1 MALPKP
7 DAKVLHSRRRLCLSV
22 SDTPVHSKPAL
33 GFWSVWALT
42 LGTMIGSGVFLLP
55 AVLAPYGTLSF
66 AGWGLTASG
75 ALLLA
80 LVLARLAGRTGQSGG
95 VYCYVRDAFGDL
107 AGFAVAW
114 GFWISYTVGMPAM
127 AMGFVGYAAQFVPA
141 IEGGA
146 VPVLTALA
154 LIWGLTFINIAG
166 VSAASKA
173 QVLTAILK
181 LVPLVLVVIAALA
194 LGDASNVP
202 SPNPQNMPLIDLM
215 SATALL
221 TMWAFAGIEAGTVA
235 AEDVRDAQRTI
246 PRALVAGVVSV
257 VLIYVACVLA
267 AMMLL
272 PVDTLA
278 ASTSPF
284 AEAVAGLGGWA
295 SALVAI
301 GAMVS
306 VAGALNGTIFV
317 GAQFAAAPA
326 RDGLAPQ
333 FLTKRNAA
341 RAPTAS
347 LILGSILATLALLS
361 QLGGDVLDIFT
372 FLVMVS
378 TSTLLVP
385 LLLAALAELKH
396 SWHSAP
402 FWAGLSILAAAYAC
416 FTIWGA
422 GWASLA
428 WSLALYAAGLP
439 VLYFSRRN
447 PVKSTTK
454 MR

>member
-1 MALPKP
+1 
-7 DAKVLHSRRRLCLSV
+7 
-22 SDTPVHSKPAL
+22 
-33 GFWSVWALT
+33 
-42 LGTMIGSGVFLLP
+42 MIGSGVFLLP

-66 AGWGLTASG
+66 AGWGLTAGG

-141 IEGGA
+141 LEGA
-146 VPVLTALA
+146 VLPVITALA

-181 LVPLVLVVIAALA
+181 LIPLVLVVVAALS
-194 LGDASNVP
+194 LGDASYVP
-202 SPNPQNMPLIDLM
+202 EANPQELPLIDLV

-257 VLIYVACVLA
+257 VLVYVACVFA
-267 AMMLL
+267 AMTLL
-272 PVDTLA
+272 PAESLV

-284 AEAVAGLGGWA
+284 ADAVAGLGPWA

-333 FLTKRNAA
+333 FLNRRNAA

-347 LILGSILATLALLS
+347 LILGSVLATLALLS
-361 QLGGDVLDIFT
+361 QLGEEVLDIFT

-378 TSTLLVP
+378 TSSLLVP
-385 LLLAALAELKH
+385 MLLAALAELKH
-396 SWHSAP
+396 SWRRSP
-402 FWAGLSILAAAYAC
+402 LWAAVAMLGALYAA

-422 GWASLA
+422 GWSSLG
-428 WSLALYAAGLP
+428 WSLALYLAGVP
-439 VLYFSRRN
+439 VFYFSSRRSN
-447 PVKSTTK
+447 TRHT
-454 MR
+454 